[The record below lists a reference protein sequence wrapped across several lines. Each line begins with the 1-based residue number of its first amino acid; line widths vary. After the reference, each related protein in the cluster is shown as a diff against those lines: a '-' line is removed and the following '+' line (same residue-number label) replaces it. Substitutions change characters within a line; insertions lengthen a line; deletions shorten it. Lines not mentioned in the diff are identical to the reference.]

1 MGGKEAWR
9 FFSSP
14 RNLEAMTP
22 PEMGFK
28 IVSLPSETLY
38 EGEIIQYSVKAFPGI
53 WIPWVS
59 EIKSLKKGESFVD
72 DQISGPFK
80 FWHHRHSFEE
90 TECGTVVQ
98 DLIHYSV
105 GFGIFGELAR
115 ALVVRLRPRS
125 SSTTAVPG
133 GAAARRRVASQA
145 CQAATPRWFLRSAAG
160 TVVRS
165 RRCCPRS
172 RPAYS

>member
-1 MGGKEAWR
+1 MKVHSLSQEQKIPVPIDQAWE

-22 PEMGFK
+22 PKMGFR
-28 IVSLPSETLY
+28 IVSLPSEILY
-38 EGEIIQYSVKAFPGI
+38 EGEIIEYSVKVLPGV

-59 EIKSLKKGESFVD
+59 EIKALKMGESFVD

-90 TECGTVVQ
+90 TTGGTVVK

-105 GFGIFGELAR
+105 GFSFFGEIAR
-115 ALVVRLRPRS
+115 VLVVKNQLAKMFEHRRLVLNEKFGKL
-125 SSTTAVPG
+125 T
-133 GAAARRRVASQA
+133 
-145 CQAATPRWFLRSAAG
+145 
-160 TVVRS
+160 
-165 RRCCPRS
+165 
-172 RPAYS
+172 

>member
-1 MGGKEAWR
+1 MKVHSLSQEQKIPVPIDQAWE

-22 PEMGFK
+22 PEMGFR
-28 IVSLPSETLY
+28 IVSLPSEILY
-38 EGEIIQYSVKAFPGI
+38 EGEIIEYSVKVLPGV

-59 EIKSLKKGESFVD
+59 EIKALQTGKSFVD

-90 TECGTVVQ
+90 TSGGTVVK

-105 GFGIFGELAR
+105 GFSFFGEIAR
-115 ALVVRLRPRS
+115 VLVVTNQLEKMFKHRRLVLDEKFGKL
-125 SSTTAVPG
+125 T
-133 GAAARRRVASQA
+133 
-145 CQAATPRWFLRSAAG
+145 
-160 TVVRS
+160 
-165 RRCCPRS
+165 
-172 RPAYS
+172 

>member
-1 MGGKEAWR
+1 MKVYSLSQEQTIPISTEEAWR

-90 TECGTVVQ
+90 TECGTLVQ

-115 ALVVRLRPRS
+115 ALVVKNQLARMFEHRREILEEKFGKVTRS
-125 SSTTAVPG
+125 PQQTEG
-133 GAAARRRVASQA
+133 R
-145 CQAATPRWFLRSAAG
+145 
-160 TVVRS
+160 
-165 RRCCPRS
+165 
-172 RPAYS
+172 

>member
-1 MGGKEAWR
+1 MKVHSLSQEQTIPIPINQAWE

-22 PEMGFK
+22 PEMGFR
-28 IVSLPSETLY
+28 IVSLPSEILY
-38 EGEIIQYSVKAFPGI
+38 EGEIIEYSVKVLPGV

-59 EIKSLKKGESFVD
+59 EIKALRKGESFVD

-90 TECGTVVQ
+90 TSGGTIVK

-105 GFGIFGELAR
+105 GFSIFGEVAR
-115 ALVVRLRPRS
+115 ALVVKNQLAKMFEHRRLILDEKFGKV
-125 SSTTAVPG
+125 T
-133 GAAARRRVASQA
+133 
-145 CQAATPRWFLRSAAG
+145 
-160 TVVRS
+160 
-165 RRCCPRS
+165 
-172 RPAYS
+172 

>member
-1 MGGKEAWR
+1 MKVHSLSQEQTIPISLNQAWE

-22 PEMGFK
+22 PEMGFR
-28 IVSLPSETLY
+28 IVSLPSEILY
-38 EGEIIQYSVKAFPGI
+38 EGEIIEYSVKVLPGV

-59 EIKSLKKGESFVD
+59 EIKALKKGESFVD

-90 TECGTVVQ
+90 TSGGTIVK

-105 GFGIFGELAR
+105 GFSIFGEVAR
-115 ALVVRLRPRS
+115 ALVVKNQLAKMFEHRRLVLNEKFGEV
-125 SSTTAVPG
+125 T
-133 GAAARRRVASQA
+133 
-145 CQAATPRWFLRSAAG
+145 
-160 TVVRS
+160 
-165 RRCCPRS
+165 
-172 RPAYS
+172 

>member
-1 MGGKEAWR
+1 MKVHSLSQEQTIPIPINQAWE

-22 PEMGFK
+22 PEMGFR
-28 IVSLPSETLY
+28 IVSLPSEILY
-38 EGEIIQYSVKAFPGI
+38 EGEIIEYSVKVLPGF

-59 EIKSLKKGESFVD
+59 EIKALRKGESFVD

-90 TECGTVVQ
+90 TSGGTIVK

-105 GFGIFGELAR
+105 GFSIFGEVAR
-115 ALVVRLRPRS
+115 ALVVKNQLAKMFEHRRLVLDEKFGKV
-125 SSTTAVPG
+125 T
-133 GAAARRRVASQA
+133 
-145 CQAATPRWFLRSAAG
+145 
-160 TVVRS
+160 
-165 RRCCPRS
+165 
-172 RPAYS
+172 

>member
-1 MGGKEAWR
+1 MKVYSLSQEQTIPISTEEAWR

-90 TECGTVVQ
+90 TECGTLVQ

-115 ALVVRLRPRS
+115 ALVVKNQLARMFEHRREVLEEKFGKVTRS
-125 SSTTAVPG
+125 PQQTEG
-133 GAAARRRVASQA
+133 R
-145 CQAATPRWFLRSAAG
+145 
-160 TVVRS
+160 
-165 RRCCPRS
+165 
-172 RPAYS
+172 

>member
-1 MGGKEAWR
+1 MKVYSLSQEQTIPISTEEAWR

-115 ALVVRLRPRS
+115 ALVVKNQLARMFEHRREVLEEKFGKVTRS
-125 SSTTAVPG
+125 PQQTEG
-133 GAAARRRVASQA
+133 R
-145 CQAATPRWFLRSAAG
+145 
-160 TVVRS
+160 
-165 RRCCPRS
+165 
-172 RPAYS
+172 